1 MEPEGVLSTAC
12 VAVGFCGGR
21 HSPAPAGPPRPAT
34 SREAGARSR
43 LSEVALLRGRLG
55 PAISCPEHR
64 PVGKPVLS
72 GSSSV
77 ERGHGPSTGTSTYGT
92 PTWCP
97 PPPRLGTGNVT
108 GGLQTQAGPA
118 SAAPSPGAVPSL
130 WPVRLLTPAAGG
142 CRIQFAPDTAQAWA
156 PSRAEEVAA
165 ARPRGSARPHLS
177 PLLLPT
183 PQWHGLS
190 RALGKSELHRILG
203 ALSGLRGK
211 AAWNP
216 IFQTPL
222 SRRGAGPAWGRGAD
236 GDRGGLE
243 KGRGRLL
250 LPPEQEA
257 VSCRP
262 FWNVPP
268 QELFLEAAS
277 PRHLACAPPP

>member
-1 MEPEGVLSTAC
+1 MRCRGVLRGTPQPCSRRT
-12 VAVGFCGGR
+12 
-21 HSPAPAGPPRPAT
+21 PAPCDLARGWSQVPALRGGTAERETGPGHLLPRAPACGQTRSLGVLIRRKGPRPQHRDLDVRDPNVVSPT
-34 SREAGARSR
+34 TEAGDRERDRWSPNPGRAC
-43 LSEVALLRGRLG
+43 LR
-55 PAISCPEHR
+55 
-64 PVGKPVLS
+64 
-72 GSSSV
+72 
-77 ERGHGPSTGTSTYGT
+77 
-92 PTWCP
+92 
-97 PPPRLGTGNVT
+97 
-108 GGLQTQAGPA
+108 
-118 SAAPSPGAVPSL
+118 GAVPRGRPQ
-130 WPVRLLTPAAGG
+130 PVACAAPHARSGG

-165 ARPRGSARPHLS
+165 ARPRGSARPHRS

-183 PQWHGLS
+183 PQRRGLS
-190 RALGKSELHRILG
+190 WALGKSELHRILG

-250 LPPEQEA
+250 LPLEQEA

-268 QELFLEAAS
+268 RELFLEAAS
-277 PRHLACAPPP
+277 PRHPACAPPP